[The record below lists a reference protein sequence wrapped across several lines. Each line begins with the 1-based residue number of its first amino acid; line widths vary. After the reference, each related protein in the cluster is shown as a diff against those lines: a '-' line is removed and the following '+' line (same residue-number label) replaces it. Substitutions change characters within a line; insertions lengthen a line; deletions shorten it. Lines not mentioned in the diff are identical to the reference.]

1 MLMFLRRQ
9 RVHLRRTYE
18 DYPRS
23 FWILVLATFIDS
35 LGGFLLFPFMSL
47 YITQKF
53 GVGMTE
59 VGFLFGLFSIS
70 NTAGGLVGG
79 ALTDRIGRKSIVVF
93 GLVTSALIALI
104 LGVIGTFELFAV
116 AVLVVGIFASMGGP
130 ARQSM
135 MADLLPEERRAEGF
149 GILRVTF
156 NVSATVAPA
165 VAGILAARSYLL
177 LFVTD
182 AVISLVTAVIVVAM
196 LPETRPALHMGV
208 ERESVLSTF
217 RGYFTVLQDSLFLVF
232 GAICM
237 LMALVYMQI
246 NTTMGVYLRDVHGI
260 STQGYGYLLSV
271 NAIMVVLLQFSFT
284 RRVKKIPPFLAM
296 ALGTALYAIG
306 FGAFGFMTTYAMFLW
321 AIVVITVGEMVVA
334 PISQALVARMAPEDM
349 RGRYNAVF
357 GFAWVIPGIV
367 GPLLAG
373 LVMDNLDP
381 RWVWYAAGLIGL
393 VAALGFV
400 GMHRRVPQAMPVRGE
415 AAA

>member
-1 MLMFLRRQ
+1 MRMFLRRQ
-9 RVHLRRTYE
+9 RVRLRRTYE

-23 FWILVLATFIDS
+23 FWILVLTTFIDS
-35 LGGFLLFPFMSL
+35 LGGFLLFPFMAL
-47 YITQKF
+47 YVTQKF
-53 GVGMTE
+53 GIGMTE

-70 NTAGGLVGG
+70 DMIGGLVGG

-135 MADLLPEERRAEGF
+135 VADLLPEERRAEGF

-182 AVISLVTAVIVVAM
+182 AVISLVTAAIVVAM
-196 LPETRPALHMGV
+196 LPETRPALHMGGK
-208 ERESVLSTF
+208 RESVLSTF
-217 RGYFTVLQDSLFLVF
+217 RGYFTVLRDSVF
-232 GAICM
+232 VMFSAICM
-237 LMALVYMQI
+237 LMTIVYMQI

-260 STQGYGYLLSV
+260 STQGYGYLLSA

-321 AIVVITVGEMVVA
+321 AMVVITIGEMVVA

-357 GFAWVIPGIV
+357 GFTWVIPGIV

-400 GMHRRVPQAMPVRGE
+400 AMHRRVVQATLAPRE
-415 AAA
+415 AAV

>member
-1 MLMFLRRQ
+1 MFLRRQ
-9 RVHLRRTYE
+9 RVRLRGTYE

-23 FWILVLATFIDS
+23 FWILVLTTFIDS

-47 YITQKF
+47 YVTQKF

-59 VGFLFGLFSIS
+59 VGFLFGLFSI
-70 NTAGGLVGG
+70 ADMVGGLVGG

-104 LGVIGTFELFAV
+104 LGVIGTFKLFAV

-135 MADLLPEERRAEGF
+135 VADLLPEERRAEGF

-182 AVISLVTAVIVVAM
+182 AVISLVTAAFVVAM
-196 LPETRPALHMGV
+196 LPETRPTLHMGGK
-208 ERESVLSTF
+208 RESVLATF
-217 RGYFTVLQDSLFLVF
+217 RGYLTVLRDSVF
-232 GAICM
+232 VMFSAICI
-237 LMALVYMQI
+237 LMTIVYMQI

-296 ALGTALYAIG
+296 ALGTALFAIG
-306 FGAFGFMTTYAMFLW
+306 FGAFGFATTYAMFVW
-321 AIVVITVGEMVVA
+321 AMVVITMGEMVVA
-334 PISQALVARMAPEDM
+334 PIEQALVARMAPEDM

-357 GFAWVIPGIV
+357 GFTWVIPGIV

-400 GMHRRVPQAMPVRGE
+400 AMHRRVPQATLAPRE

>member
-9 RVHLRRTYE
+9 RTRLRRTYE
-18 DYPRS
+18 EYPRS
-23 FWILVLATFIDS
+23 FWILVLTTFIDS
-35 LGGFLLFPFMSL
+35 LGGFLLFPFLSL
-47 YITQKF
+47 YVTQKF

-59 VGFLFGLFSIS
+59 VGFLFGLFSI
-70 NTAGGLVGG
+70 TDMIGGLVGG
-79 ALTDRIGRKSIVVF
+79 ALTDRIGRKSMVLF
-93 GLVTSALIALI
+93 GLVSSALIALI
-104 LGVIGTFELFAV
+104 LGVIGTFKLFAA

-135 MADLLPEERRAEGF
+135 VADLLPEERRAEGF

-182 AVISLVTAVIVVAM
+182 AVISLVTAAFVVAM
-196 LPETRPALHMGV
+196 LPETRPALHMGGKS
-208 ERESVLSTF
+208 ESVLATF
-217 RGYFTVLQDSLFLVF
+217 RGYFTVLRDSSFVMF
-232 GAICM
+232 SAICM
-237 LMALVYMQI
+237 LMTIVYMQI

-284 RRVKKIPPFLAM
+284 RRVKRTPPFLAM
-296 ALGTALYAIG
+296 ALGTVLFAIG
-306 FGAFGFMTTYAMFLW
+306 FGAFGFVTTYAMFVW
-321 AIVVITVGEMVVA
+321 AIVVITVGEMIVA
-334 PISQALVARMAPEDM
+334 PISQAVVARMAPEDM

-357 GFAWVIPGIV
+357 GFTWVIPGIV

-393 VAALGFV
+393 VAALAFV
-400 GMHRRVPQAMPVRGE
+400 GMHRRLPQAAPEVGE